1 MTAGPALEERAGV
14 NPKELDGIFPG
25 GELCLVEIAGEPDIE
40 VQREAL
46 TFTDGGVVVSGAW
59 QVQEIHADTNTVDP
73 FPMLGVRFIPWRRV
87 DGIAVQLPPGGYG
100 ARKDLEDDLERYGVA
115 EIERGELLARYDL
128 ESGAVDRKRREHE
141 QKAGRKFSAPPGP
154 VAWPTSPRGSSDT

>member
-1 MTAGPALEERAGV
+1 M
-14 NPKELDGIFPG
+14 NPKELDGIFPH
-25 GELCLVEIAGEPDIE
+25 GEICLIEIAGAEAIE
-40 VQREAL
+40 AHREAL
-46 TFTDGGVVVSGAW
+46 TFTDSGVILSGTWHVLAI
-59 QVQEIHADTNTVDP
+59 EGDTVDP
-73 FPMLGVRFIPWRRV
+73 MPMVGVRFIPWRRV